1 MRLEERRHSSP
12 DDSQPNYRRY
22 PAWLAVP
29 RYLKSRIKN
38 ASLFLP
44 LDFPAITQSV
54 RNTRG
59 GISHITHCT
68 SLFSLCLC
76 HSTSSLT
83 CAHKETHTR
92 AYTPI
97 SLYCK
102 GSSKLL
108 VVGPHLSRADGCFS
122 APHGQHSG
130 DEGSSLRRKRLSI
143 CFSNCSS
150 SSSSHIF
157 FSFLIY
163 LFIFLPAV
171 SSYSSLPRPHYL
183 YMHPL
188 Q

>member
-1 MRLEERRHSSP
+1 MRLEERRHSSLN
-12 DDSQPNYRRY
+12 DSQPNYTRY

-38 ASLFLP
+38 ASFFLP

>member
-1 MRLEERRHSSP
+1 MP
-12 DDSQPNYRRY
+12 P
-22 PAWLAVP
+22 
-29 RYLKSRIKN
+29 YLKSRIKN

-44 LDFPAITQSV
+44 LEFPAITQSV
-54 RNTRG
+54 RTTQG
-59 GISHITHCT
+59 GISHITLATHST

-92 AYTPI
+92 AHTPI

-150 SSSSHIF
+150 SSSSHLF

-163 LFIFLPAV
+163 LYFFCV
-171 SSYSSLPRPHYL
+171 TSYSSLFPTTLPLHASAAVIPHCIHQAAVDDYVNA
-183 YMHPL
+183 
-188 Q
+188 

>member
-1 MRLEERRHSSP
+1 MP
-12 DDSQPNYRRY
+12 P
-22 PAWLAVP
+22 
-29 RYLKSRIKN
+29 YLKSRIKN
-38 ASLFLP
+38 ASLFFP
-44 LDFPAITQSV
+44 LEFPAITQSV
-54 RNTRG
+54 RTTQG
-59 GISHITHCT
+59 GISHITLATHST

-92 AYTPI
+92 AHTPI

-150 SSSSHIF
+150 SSSSHLF
-157 FSFLIY
+157 FFFLN
-163 LFIFLPAV
+163 LFVFFLHGV
-171 SSYSSLPRPHYL
+171 TSYSSLFPTTLPLHASAAVIPHCIHQAAVDDYVNA
-183 YMHPL
+183 
-188 Q
+188 

>member
-1 MRLEERRHSSP
+1 MP
-12 DDSQPNYRRY
+12 P
-22 PAWLAVP
+22 
-29 RYLKSRIKN
+29 YLKSRIKN
-38 ASLFLP
+38 ASLFFP
-44 LDFPAITQSV
+44 LEFPAITQSV
-54 RNTRG
+54 RTTQG
-59 GISHITHCT
+59 GISHITLATHST

-92 AYTPI
+92 AHTPI

-150 SSSSHIF
+150 SSSSHLF

-163 LFIFLPAV
+163 LYFFCMASPATRPF
-171 SSYSSLPRPHYL
+171 SRPHYL
-183 YMHPL
+183 YMHSL
-188 Q
+188 QWFHTAFIKLLLMIM